1 MNAFSTLFIVCILL
15 LVLCWT
21 PQGQEDEDV
30 TTKQRKVV
38 RNDRYT
44 KLNGDSIAKH
54 TVKAGRSDSCDW
66 KVNPMA
72 NIRGH
77 LCGSHYKVLGL
88 NRLAGTIDKISIR
101 KAYRQMSLAV
111 HPDKNPSSDAEEAF
125 QLIQQAYE
133 CLSDDKCRED
143 YDSQIQFKEG
153 EMQVRR
159 AEKKQK
165 ILKSILKI
173 TSSAYHYTLFSAFYI
188 NQVAERLWEW
198 AGELTVQISD
208 YEIPFGRG
216 AIALLLFSRTGRA
229 IILVQCICSIVS
241 KLPRRLSDSSQF

>member
-1 MNAFSTLFIVCILL
+1 MNAFSTHIIVCILL

-21 PQGQEDEDV
+21 PQGQEDDDV
-30 TTKQRKVV
+30 TPKQRKVM
-38 RNDRYT
+38 RHYREF
-44 KLNGDSIAKH
+44 NGDSIAKQ

-66 KVNPMA
+66 KIDPMA

-88 NRLAGTIDKISIR
+88 NRLAGTIDKSSIR

-111 HPDKNPSSDAEEAF
+111 HPDKNPSTVAEEAF

-133 CLSDDKCRED
+133 CLSDDRCRED
-143 YDSQIQFKEG
+143 YDSQIHLKEG
-153 EMQVRR
+153 EMQLRR
-159 AEKKQK
+159 AEKKVK

-173 TSSAYHYTLFSAFYI
+173 TSSVYHYTLFSAFYI

-208 YEIPFGRG
+208 YEIPLGRG

-241 KLPRRLSDSSQF
+241 KLPRRLSDSS